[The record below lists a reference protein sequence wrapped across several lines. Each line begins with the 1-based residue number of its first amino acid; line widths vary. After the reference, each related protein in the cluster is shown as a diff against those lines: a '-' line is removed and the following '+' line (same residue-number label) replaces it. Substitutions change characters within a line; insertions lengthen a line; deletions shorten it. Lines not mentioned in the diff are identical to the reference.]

1 MFNDSYAIK
10 VSIANTIMALRYYDL
25 LIIKLETTK
34 KDTIE
39 KMLIK
44 DVPQEHIASSL
55 MFKCMLLRR
64 SHINAKG
71 IPLEVFMQLLIPQVI
86 WHDINLTDTSFNERW
101 RRRYFERWLSKSDNL
116 NMLDTL
122 MGIGQNKKI
131 QGGHGINKVIRWPK
145 DGLDLED
152 LKMLKEI
159 DSQLPIRLE
168 KLVMTLINAKNLIH
182 NEKRITINH
191 NSINFKIDGGSNT
204 QDKGFIPCI
213 IIHVQKSQLKSM
225 GLEHPEVWRKW

>member
-86 WHDINLTDTSFNERW
+86 
-101 RRRYFERWLSKSDNL
+101 
-116 NMLDTL
+116 
-122 MGIGQNKKI
+122 
-131 QGGHGINKVIRWPK
+131 
-145 DGLDLED
+145 
-152 LKMLKEI
+152 
-159 DSQLPIRLE
+159 
-168 KLVMTLINAKNLIH
+168 
-182 NEKRITINH
+182 
-191 NSINFKIDGGSNT
+191 
-204 QDKGFIPCI
+204 
-213 IIHVQKSQLKSM
+213 
-225 GLEHPEVWRKW
+225 